1 MGYLS
6 VILAAAAA
14 WIFGAIWYGVIG
26 KQWMAASG
34 LTEETVNR
42 KDPAPYIVSFIMAL
56 LVAGMTRH
64 ILVGSGV
71 DTAGKGPADRAWF
84 GGVRRITLDG
94 DEHHVLQPQ
103 PCPHLDGLYVYC
115 GWQRINRVGSDPV
128 LNKNARRYP
137 TGVS

>member
-71 DTAGKGPADRAWF
+71 DTAGKGLLTGLGLGVFVASLWMVTNIMFSARNRALIWMDCTYT
-84 GGVRRITLDG
+84 I
-94 DEHHVLQPQ
+94 
-103 PCPHLDGLYVYC
+103 
-115 GWQRINRVGSDPV
+115 VGSALIGLV
-128 LNKNARRYP
+128 L
-137 TGVS
+137 TMF